1 MTQSPKEDP
10 SRTANTKTSPS
21 KVSRVVIYKT
31 FVAWYISIILCFGIW
46 GKTHAEFSWEIV
58 ALKSYMPESNRPDI
72 LVKPILFAL
81 ENTWIVEFVH
91 LGHFSDTQPPLAN
104 SLDKRFNEFI
114 RHDTGL
120 LTEDN
125 YNAFFTNTIQTQ
137 ARIFEFTHQHA
148 SKLKTEYNIYNIR
161 ELTPKK
167 IIILSQYIT
176 QHIVEYGKDFIRLNT
191 DIDNGN
197 NFARIQLGLL
207 NFGNGL
213 IWVDSM
219 LEKVLYTNK
228 ETLWIC
234 HNYAAV
240 FQVIFDS
247 LVSLQNSSYLT
258 NNFSCTTTIAAKNP
272 LIIKWIDSIDQH
284 IWNTCYYRT
293 PEWPLQTV
301 VIDVTHTDGEFQFP
315 ANADFTALRFINEV
329 ALYAERNPRSNIYRD
344 DWLGTIWVQLEKQ
357 KKETQ
362 ETQEKHKSWYLQ
374 ENLDLIEALKKGY
387 KNIS

>member
-1 MTQSPKEDP
+1 M
-10 SRTANTKTSPS
+10 
-21 KVSRVVIYKT
+21 
-31 FVAWYISIILCFGIW
+31 
-46 GKTHAEFSWEIV
+46 
-58 ALKSYMPESNRPDI
+58 
-72 LVKPILFAL
+72 
-81 ENTWIVEFVH
+81 H

-213 IWVDSM
+213 I
-219 LEKVLYTNK
+219 
-228 ETLWIC
+228 
-234 HNYAAV
+234 
-240 FQVIFDS
+240 
-247 LVSLQNSSYLT
+247 
-258 NNFSCTTTIAAKNP
+258 
-272 LIIKWIDSIDQH
+272 
-284 IWNTCYYRT
+284 
-293 PEWPLQTV
+293 
-301 VIDVTHTDGEFQFP
+301 
-315 ANADFTALRFINEV
+315 
-329 ALYAERNPRSNIYRD
+329 
-344 DWLGTIWVQLEKQ
+344 
-357 KKETQ
+357 
-362 ETQEKHKSWYLQ
+362 
-374 ENLDLIEALKKGY
+374 
-387 KNIS
+387 